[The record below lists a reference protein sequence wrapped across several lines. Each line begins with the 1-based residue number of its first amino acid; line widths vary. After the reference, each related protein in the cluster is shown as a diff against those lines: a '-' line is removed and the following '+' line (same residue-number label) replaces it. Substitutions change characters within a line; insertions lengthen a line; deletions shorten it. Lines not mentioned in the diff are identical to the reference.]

1 MRLPSPWM
9 VAVVLTFA
17 PVVPVSV
24 RAQSAPPPVSQT
36 GTRRVSVT
44 WESVRLRDVLLAFAS
59 FSGVSIVAGAGVEGI
74 VTADINDQPWDV
86 ALEAILGSLGLFAV
100 EDESGIIRVQ
110 TMARLAEQETVEP
123 IVTRSYR
130 LSFAR
135 ASEIQSAVAPLLSPR
150 GSISILES
158 TNTVIVSD
166 IPRVQRAIA
175 DLLQ

>member
-1 MRLPSPWM
+1 MPSPWM
-9 VAVVLTFA
+9 VAIALVFA
-17 PVVPVSV
+17 PAVPSSV
-24 RAQSAPPPVSQT
+24 HAQSVPSPAPQS

-44 WESVRLRDVLLAFAS
+44 WEGVPLRDVLLAFAS
-59 FSGVSIVAGAGVEGI
+59 FSGVSIVAGSGVDGI

-86 ALEAILGSLGLFAV
+86 ALEAILASHGLFAV
-100 EDESGIIRVQ
+100 EGESGIIRVQ
-110 TMARLAEQETVEP
+110 SMAGFADQETVEP

-130 LSFAR
+130 LSFVR
-135 ASEIQSAVAPLLSPR
+135 ASEIRSAVEPLLSSR

-166 IPRVQRAIA
+166 IVRVQRTIA

>member
-1 MRLPSPWM
+1 MRGASRWM
-9 VAVVLTFA
+9 VAAALTLS
-17 PVVPVSV
+17 PVVPLSLD
-24 RAQSAPPPVSQT
+24 AQSAPPPASQT

-44 WESVRLRDVLLAFAS
+44 WEAVPLRDVLLAFAT
-59 FSGVSIVAGAGVEGI
+59 FSGVSIVAGAGVDGF

-86 ALEAILGSLGLFAV
+86 ALEAILASLGLFAV
-100 EDESGIIRVQ
+100 QEESGIIRVQ
-110 TMARLAEQETVEP
+110 AMAGLSERETVEP
-123 IVTRSYR
+123 VATRSYR

-135 ASEIQSAVAPLLSPR
+135 AAEIQSAVAPLLSPR